1 MVNELIL
8 DISFIGTS
16 APVAPVAYAIKTP
29 ANLPFKASHVLL
41 KNDANITMR
50 CSLTTALTT
59 GSCIL
64 LTSGEERF
72 WQGLQ
77 SGVETISLLCT
88 SSSTAGFA
96 LRLGAW
102 S

>member
-1 MVNELIL
+1 MVNELIQ
-8 DISFIGTS
+8 DITFIGTS
-16 APVAPVAYAIKTP
+16 APVSPVLYPIKTP
-29 ANLPFKASHVLL
+29 AGFPFKASHVLL
-41 KNDANITMR
+41 KNDAAVTMR
-50 CSLTTALTT
+50 CSLTTAIST

-64 LTSGEERF
+64 LSSGEERF

-77 SGVETISLLCT
+77 SGVEIISLLCT
-88 SSSTAGFA
+88 SSSTGGFA